1 MKYAFHLQVKAVLW
15 GELPPFSSAY
25 VQAVMAVVNLQS
37 KQASMQAA
45 SLKYTLLGSRV
56 PLPAATR
63 NALPGIGASNF
74 ERTRACHS
82 D

>member
-1 MKYAFHLQVKAVLW
+1 MKYAFHLQVKAVLR

-37 KQASMQAA
+37 MQAA
-45 SLKYTLLGSRV
+45 SLKYTLLGNRV

-63 NALPGIGASNF
+63 NALPGIGASIF